1 MQDTGDVP
9 GFGFYKIVTRLFFL
23 PLICKTV
30 QSELGGKSMLGR
42 AMISATQ
49 IRTGKALPKCRQD
62 NLVVNTSSYIGLLI
76 LLLGFQFTSQQV
88 SPWKQLFL
96 MFSINFYLFLH
107 TALISS
113 KYIFSL
119 HDVYIVHILRGCYHI
134 PFNHPLAK
142 LYIFSSFHLSHVL
155 PSNSVGSSLN
165 SS

>member
-1 MQDTGDVP
+1 MQDAGDVP

-88 SPWKQLFL
+88 SP
-96 MFSINFYLFLH
+96 
-107 TALISS
+107 
-113 KYIFSL
+113 
-119 HDVYIVHILRGCYHI
+119 
-134 PFNHPLAK
+134 
-142 LYIFSSFHLSHVL
+142 
-155 PSNSVGSSLN
+155 
-165 SS
+165 